1 MAQATYMICDHC
13 GAKAIA
19 SGVGDGNVSSVQ
31 IDLDIPLAS
40 KSKEHLG
47 ADLCIDCQ
55 GQILQF
61 MKGFG
66 LVR

>member
-1 MAQATYMICDHC
+1 MGTATYMICDHC

-19 SGVGDGNVSSVQ
+19 SGVGEGNVQSIQ

-40 KSKEHLG
+40 KSKEYLG

-55 GQILQF
+55 NEIFKF
-61 MKGFG
+61 MKGYG